1 MVWSFCITGFTSVE
15 ASRHWGHC
23 KCKMDASPQLNMVP
37 VSFNLQKMFG
47 QGVRTHPLM
56 VLLAFISNISLFSLK
71 SSIFG
76 QERLPFFTVL
86 GSFIVSGALSPLM
99 VGRLLGLS

>member
-56 VLLAFISNISLFSLK
+56 VLLAFISNISLLSLE
-71 SSIFG
+71 SSSFG
-76 QERLPFFTVL
+76 QERLPFF
-86 GSFIVSGALSPLM
+86 IV
-99 VGRLLGLS
+99 